1 MPVRTRSFLPGVADL
16 NPFER
21 ILLHQGVVI
30 LDGGLATALEGR
42 GHVLDTALWSARLL
56 SEEPDA
62 IRRVHVD
69 YLNAGADCIT
79 TASYQASF
87 EGFAAAGMTEA
98 EAEHLMRRS
107 SELALEARDAV
118 RVGTRNAADRLEPL
132 VAASVGPYGAYLAD
146 GSEYEGRYGVDVSV
160 LDAFHRRRFG
170 LLAASGVDVM
180 ACETIPSLEEAEVL
194 LGILDDHA
202 GVWAWMSFSC
212 ENGGQLRD
220 GSSFEKAV
228 RACAEHD
235 RVAAIGANCSQP
247 GHMAEL
253 MGRARAATDLP
264 LIAYPNSGET
274 YDAGTKSWLE
284 SPPTMPWFEGVQGAL
299 EAGARIVGGCC
310 RIGPESISELRGEIE
325 GGDFSAAAADG

>member
-107 SELALEARDAV
+107 SELALEARDAF

-180 ACETIPSLEEAEVL
+180 ACETIPSLEGAEVL
-194 LGILDDHA
+194 RGILEDHA
-202 GVWAWMSFSC
+202 GVWGGRSFSC
-212 ENGGQLRD
+212 EKWGQW
-220 GSSFEKAV
+220 GAV
-228 RACAEHD
+228 WSGLGKPPGLVVPLWGC
-235 RVAAIGANCSQP
+235 VAP
-247 GHMAEL
+247 F
-253 MGRARAATDLP
+253 T
-264 LIAYPNSGET
+264 LIPI
-274 YDAGTKSWLE
+274 D
-284 SPPTMPWFEGVQGAL
+284 
-299 EAGARIVGGCC
+299 
-310 RIGPESISELRGEIE
+310 
-325 GGDFSAAAADG
+325 AAASNPVFLMQIARGNGCRRRVSA